1 MVKIYTKTGD
11 DGSTQLGNGERV
23 SKCSDIIDICGCLDE
38 LNAFLGLAKN
48 YISPQNP
55 IHKSIQKKQVFLM
68 QLNAKI
74 ALASPKETIKIIDDL
89 AELERDI
96 DTINPKLEPLQDFV
110 IPGENKSSAF
120 LHVARTICRRAERAV
135 VKINKNNDSEIC
147 AYLNRLSD
155 WLFVV
160 ARFMENLNEETAK

>member
-1 MVKIYTKTGD
+1 MSKIYTKTGD

-23 SKCSDIIDICGCLDE
+23 AKSSDVISACGCLDE
-38 LNAFLGLAKN
+38 LNAFLGLAKVH
-48 YISPQNP
+48 ISSQNP

-68 QLNAKI
+68 KLNAKI
-74 ALASPKETIKIIDDL
+74 ALASPKETIKIVDDL
-89 AELERDI
+89 AELEREIDI
-96 DTINPKLEPLQDFV
+96 TNSKLEPLQDFV
-110 IPGENKSSAF
+110 IPGVNKAVAY

-135 VKINKNNDSEIC
+135 VKIKTDEDGEVV

-155 WLFVV
+155 WLFVA